1 MNKTD
6 ELAKELEKVL
16 DSMDIEEEHKA
27 DVIKVMLQGKEKHVN
42 IMITGATGCGK
53 SSTINAMFK
62 SEKAKIGTGANP
74 ETMEIEKFVMDNL
87 TLWDSPGL
95 GDGKEAD
102 QRHAQNIKNKLRE
115 KDENGDYVIDL
126 VLVILDA
133 GSRDLG
139 TSYEL
144 INKVIIPNLGEGAE
158 KRILVALN
166 QCDMAMKGRYW
177 DMESSKPGPKLIEFL
192 EEKVESV
199 RERIKRD
206 TGVNVKPIY
215 YSAGF
220 KEEGEEQCKPYNLT
234 KLLYFIV
241 EYAPPEKRLALVDNI
256 NEDETMWESDD
267 GLEDYQEKTRQ
278 SLVNGMIACASG
290 GAALGGTIGLAV
302 GGPVGAAIGTVAGA
316 VIGGGVR
323 LCASIFKW

>member
-16 DSMDIEEEHKA
+16 DGMDIGEEHKA
-27 DVIKVMLQGKEKHVN
+27 EVVKVMLQGKDRHVN
-42 IMITGATGCGK
+42 LMITGATGSGK
-53 SSTINAMFK
+53 SSTINALFNT
-62 SEKAKIGTGANP
+62 EKAKVGTSANP
-74 ETMEIEKFVMDNL
+74 ETMEIEKYVMSNL

-102 QRHAQNIKNKLRE
+102 QRHATNIKNKLRE
-115 KDENGDYVIDL
+115 KDADGDYIIDL

-144 INKVIIPNLGEGAE
+144 INKVIIPNLGENAE

-166 QCDMAMKGRYW
+166 QCDMALKGRHW
-177 DMESSKPGPKLIEFL
+177 DDETSKPEEKLIAFL
-192 EEKVESV
+192 DEKVESV

-206 TGVNVKPIY
+206 TGIDVKPIY

-220 KEEGEEQCKPYNLT
+220 KEEGEAQCKPYNLS

-241 EYAPPEKRLALVDNI
+241 EYAPQEKRLALVDNI
-256 NEDETMWESDD
+256 NNDESMWESDD
-267 GLEDYQEKTRQ
+267 ELEDYKEKTRQ
-278 SLVNGMIACASG
+278 SVVNGMIVCATG
-290 GAALGGTIGLAV
+290 GAALGGTIGMAV

-316 VIGGGVR
+316 VIGGAVR
-323 LCASIFKW
+323 LGASIFKW